1 MILQLNLTPEQAQ
14 SLQTIAGQFNRELER
29 PGAPFPNAAT
39 LQQLKTAL
47 QEALWAQAGFAAFW
61 EAAKVDHNLN
71 SLCLVHERT
80 AIRNLPWQLATEANA
95 QLALSKSITA
105 TLASHQPSI
114 GYPLK
119 VLVMV
124 AAPEGVTRLDYEREE
139 LLLLSAFS
147 PLMSKGLVEVHFTDD
162 GSLENLKEKLLEN
175 KYHILHYS
183 GHGSYKDG
191 EGSLALEDPVTGRLK
206 EADAAAINAV
216 LKEAHQKGHR
226 PDLLVLSACQ
236 TAEGMETANM
246 GGVANTLLQGGVPAV
261 VAMSASILDNC
272 ATHFAAAFYEQ
283 LSQGFPLAAAFRTAI
298 AALQDFEIKVF
309 NPAQHGLAP
318 GQWLIPQLLL
328 CQEVG
333 TLIDKNAPQTGLDFS
348 KEMAYVKG
356 EQGLLELRVR
366 PKGYVFVGRRKE
378 KRSVFHLLK
387 EGKAVLLRG
396 QGGVGKTALAEHLAI
411 RLLASNPR
419 TKVFTHSEKTPA
431 ADSLLKQ
438 LQEYLTKEK
447 RQFKVVSELAL
458 IEKLQDKFL
467 YLLQAVGA
475 HCDPLFIFDNI
486 ESFQTYDAEQAAWLW
501 KVEQHE
507 DVLTVLQILH
517 QYTPFPVIV
526 TGRYPLAEFA
536 DWTLCN
542 LNTVPFGDFFKKCW
556 QLPFSALA
564 DALEKEKLPAGTLK
578 RTGEGKTTFEAVVK
592 LLHDTLGGNYRA
604 LEFFDELYAREKDK
618 IVALLDKLDQLKD
631 DPTLQTEVLHR
642 MSENLVFEQLLSYLN
657 AEDQDTLSLLARF
670 RIPVLPMAIGMQREA
685 ADRSRALAQLTNLT
699 LVEQQT
705 GIDGRNRYYVTPLVG
720 ELLKRNNFINAPF
733 SATEAG
739 AYHEYVYNEYL
750 DLNWLSELSEAFEW
764 YCEAQDVA
772 GVNRTGERLNR
783 FYYEI
788 QQFRVSL
795 GYGLRTEEIAKEE
808 TDGYIW
814 THLGLIAKIFGQLD
828 TALHYLEKRLIDAR
842 NKNDRKGEGTTL
854 NNISQIYD
862 AKGDYDT
869 ALRYLEQ
876 SLKIRQDIGDRPG
889 EGVTLNNIAG
899 IHRAKGEYDA
909 ALKYLEQTLEIDRE
923 FKDRKGEGTTLNN
936 ISQIYKVKGDYDT
949 ALRYLEQSL
958 KIRQDIGDRQGEGT
972 TLNNLATTAHAKGD
986 YDSALRYLE
995 QSLKITQDIGDR
1007 QGEGATLNNISQI
1020 YAAKGD
1026 YDTALRYLEQ
1036 SLKITQDIGDRQVEG
1051 ATLNNISQI
1060 YAAKGDSDTALRYL
1074 EQSLKI
1080 RQDIGDLSGMATTL
1094 HNIGNTFFKQEE
1106 FEAAVAPIFQAYQIF
1121 EHIGSPNKDVSLRYL
1136 NALVEKIGEARVLE
1150 IIQQMNQG

>member
-14 SLQTIAGQFNRELER
+14 SLQTIAGQFNRELESMH
-29 PGAPFPNAAT
+29 FPTADT
-39 LQQLKTAL
+39 LHRLQTQL
-47 QEALWAQAGFAAFW
+47 QEALLAQDGFAEFW

-95 QLALSKSITA
+95 QLALSKSLSA
-105 TLASHQPSI
+105 MLASHQPSI

-162 GSLENLKEKLLEN
+162 GSLENLEEKLLEN

-191 EGSLALEDPVTGRLK
+191 EGSLALEDPVTGHLK

-216 LKEAHQKGHR
+216 LKKAHQKGHR

-333 TLIDKNAPQTGLDFS
+333 TLLDEKSPRTELNFS

-438 LQEYLTKEK
+438 LQEYLTKDH
-447 RQFKVVSELAL
+447 RQFSVVTGLQERDTL
-458 IEKLQDKFL
+458 EKKFL
-467 YLLQAVGA
+467 YLLECISA

-501 KVEQHE
+501 NANQHE

-578 RTGEGKTTFEAVVK
+578 KTGEGKTSFEEVVK
-592 LLHDTLGGNYRA
+592 LLHQTLGGNYRA

-618 IVALLDKLDQLKD
+618 IVALLDKLGELKD
-631 DPTLQTEVLHR
+631 DPKLKDEVLHR
-642 MSENLVFEQLLSYLN
+642 MSENLIFEQLLSYLN

-670 RIPVLPMAIGMQREA
+670 RIPVLPMAIGMQRAA
-685 ADRSRALAQLTNLT
+685 ADRSKALAQLTNLT
-699 LVEQQT
+699 LVELQT

-720 ELLKRNNFINAPF
+720 ELLKRNDFIEVPF
-733 SATEAG
+733 SATTAG
-739 AYHEYVYNEYL
+739 AYHEYVYDEDLY
-750 DLNWLSELSEAFEW
+750 LNWLSELSEAFEW
-764 YCEAQDVA
+764 YCEARDVA

-783 FYYEI
+783 FYYDI

-795 GYGLRTEEIAKEE
+795 VYGLRTEEVAQEQ
-808 TDGYIW
+808 TDGTIW
-814 THLGLIAKIFGQLD
+814 NNLGLTLKLYGQLEP
-828 TALHYLEKRLIDAR
+828 ALHYYEKSLAY
-842 NKNDRKGEGTTL
+842 NKKRGNRHGEGAILNNISQIYAAKGDYDAALNYLKKTLEIDREFKDRQGEGITL
-854 NNISQIYD
+854 NNISQIY
-862 AKGDYDT
+862 KVRGDYDT
-869 ALRYLEQ
+869 ALHYLQQ

-889 EGVTLNNIAG
+889 EG
-899 IHRAKGEYDA
+899 
-909 ALKYLEQTLEIDRE
+909 
-923 FKDRKGEGTTLNN
+923 TTLNN
-936 ISQIYKVKGDYDT
+936 ISQIY
-949 ALRYLEQSL
+949 A
-958 KIRQDIGDRQGEGT
+958 
-972 TLNNLATTAHAKGD
+972 AKGD
-986 YDSALRYLE
+986 SDSALRYLE

-1007 QGEGATLNNISQI
+1007 KGEGT
-1020 YAAKGD
+1020 
-1026 YDTALRYLEQ
+1026 
-1036 SLKITQDIGDRQVEG
+1036 
-1051 ATLNNISQI
+1051 TLNNISQI
-1060 YAAKGDSDTALRYL
+1060 YAAKGDSDSALHYL
-1074 EQSLKI
+1074 QQSLKI
-1080 RQDIGDLSGMATTL
+1080 QQDIGDRQGEGTTL
-1094 HNIGNTFFKQEE
+1094 NNIAGIHKDRGNYETALSYYQQSLDIRQNIGDINGVAITLWNIGDVYMKQGD
-1106 FEAAVAPIFQAYQIF
+1106 FEAAVAPIWQAYQIF
-1121 EHIGSPNKDVSLRYL
+1121 ERIGSPNKDVSWRYL
-1136 NALVEKIGEARVLE
+1136 EAIAGKIGVEKVQQ